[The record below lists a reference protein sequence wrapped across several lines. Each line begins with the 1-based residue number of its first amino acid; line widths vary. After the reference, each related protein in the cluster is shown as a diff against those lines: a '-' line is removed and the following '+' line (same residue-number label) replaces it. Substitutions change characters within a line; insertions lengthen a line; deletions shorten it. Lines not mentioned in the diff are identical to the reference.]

1 MRIKIRKTQ
10 NCYKAKN
17 LKEISDILDKL
28 RSRNAN
34 CCKLFFIA
42 KNYYILSDKSIDT
55 TNKINSNYIVG
66 FLEEYAT
73 LISENAIKDIRNLL

>member
-17 LKEISDILDKL
+17 LNEISDILDKL
-28 RSRNAN
+28 RYKNAN
-34 CCKLFFIA
+34 CSKLFF
-42 KNYYILSDKSIDT
+42 KTKDYYILSDKSIDKAS
-55 TNKINSNYIVG
+55 KIHSNYISG

-73 LISENAIKDIRNLL
+73 LISDNAIKDVRKLL

>member
-10 NCYKAKN
+10 NCYKARS

-28 RSRNAN
+28 RSKNAN
-34 CCKLFFIA
+34 CSKLFFKR

-55 TNKINSNYIVG
+55 TNKIYSNYIEG

-73 LISENAIKDIRNLL
+73 LISENAIKDVRNLL